1 MFAEHGCIADAV
13 PVATFPDLDNLP
25 IGGAL
30 SDRIGRKAILV
41 AITVLAICTSYP
53 ALSWLSS
60 APSFARMLIVLLW
73 LSFFF
78 GMYNGAM
85 VVALTEVMPAEVRV
99 AGFSLAFSLATAV
112 FRSGTATFRKTH
124 AVGDAC
130 ARTSEGACRC
140 DRAARAGNRRG
151 GMTSDA
157 AFTARGSRCRP
168 TSLPPLDRAAY
179 AVRRRAR
186 LSAWRCSCTPAP
198 ATDSASRAS
207 RGTS

>member
-30 SDRIGRKAILV
+30 SHCIGRKPILV

-85 VVALTEVMPAEVRV
+85 VPLLTEIMPPLVRTAAFSV
-99 AGFSLAFSLATAV
+99 AYSLATAV
-112 FRSGTATFRKTH
+112 FGGFTPAICTYLI
-124 AVGDAC
+124 
-130 ARTSEGACRC
+130 ART
-140 DRAARAGNRRG
+140 GNRA
-151 GMTSDA
+151 SPA
-157 AFTARGSRCRP
+157 LWLLLTACLSLVGVLLSRMARIH
-168 TSLPPLDRAAY
+168 LADDPPNVADNEQLLREGILA
-179 AVRRRAR
+179 
-186 LSAWRCSCTPAP
+186 
-198 ATDSASRAS
+198 DSAAAER
-207 RGTS
+207 T